1 MASAQTSSATAFRP
15 EPTVRDLTFKMM
27 GRSPWWFLANAL
39 AWSSAHAM
47 PLLPGLVLKVFYDG
61 LASDAPA
68 TLSPGLVLALLAGV
82 GLTRAAATFGAEWLW
97 GGMWH
102 FMTGQVRL
110 NFMRLLAGLPAAVAT
125 PKSSSEIVSRVRD
138 DVDEAC
144 MGLEECVDGPGVIF
158 FAVGAIVIMAGIDW
172 MATAMVVAPVV
183 LVSLTIHLAHTRII
197 RLRTRSREAGAA
209 VAEFV
214 GEVFNALLAFKLAP
228 ASRGL
233 PEAFAEL
240 NQERRRAAVAEKLL
254 SELFN
259 FSNSAVTVVFTGAL
273 MYYITVT
280 RGDNAFTVGEF
291 VLFVTYLD
299 RITEYAGW
307 IIWMTGN
314 FKRAKVSISRIAEV
328 VPVGPTAHSLVG
340 RDPIGLA
347 TANMTV
353 QSSQEARLERMEA
366 QNVSFRY
373 PDTEGGVSDISLVL
387 PAGSFTVVTGRI
399 GSGKSTLLKALL
411 GLLPMDHGTLLWNG
425 EPVTDADRFM
435 TPPRAA
441 YTPQS
446 PRLFSDT
453 LHNNITLGEQVRD
466 GNVEAAVHTA
476 VLEPDLDQ
484 MADRL
489 ETAVGPRGLRLS
501 GGQVQRTAA
510 ARMLAAD
517 AQLLVVDD
525 VSSALDLRTERLL
538 WNRVLS
544 HVEGGPDHEA
554 AGPPT
559 CLVVSH
565 RRRVLRRADNILV
578 LKEGRLE
585 AQGTLEELLATS
597 PEMQVIWSQ
606 ASQEA
611 EELDRGP

>member
-1 MASAQTSSATAFRP
+1 MSSAQASSAVGSRQV
-15 EPTVRDLTFKMM
+15 PTVRNLAFRLIWRTP
-27 GRSPWWFLANAL
+27 GWYLANAL
-39 AWSSAHAM
+39 AWSSTHAM

-61 LASDAPA
+61 LTSGTPA
-68 TLSPGLVLALLAGV
+68 TLSPGLALAALAGI
-82 GLTRAAATFGAEWLW
+82 GLTRAVTSFGGEWFW

-102 FMTGQVRL
+102 FATGQVRL
-110 NFMRLLAGLPAAVAT
+110 NFMRLIAGLPAAVAM

-144 MGLEECVDGPGVIF
+144 MPLEECVDGPGVIA
-158 FAVGAIVIMAGIDW
+158 FAVGAIAIMAGIDW
-172 MATAMVVAPVV
+172 MATTIVVVPVM
-183 LVSLTIHLAHTRII
+183 LVSLSIHLAHNRII
-197 RLRTRSREAGAA
+197 RLRTRSRETGAA

-228 ASRGL
+228 AGQEL
-233 PEAFAEL
+233 PEAFAKL
-240 NQERRRAAVAEKLL
+240 NRERRRAAVAEKLL

-259 FSNSAVTVVFTGAL
+259 FSNSAVTVVFTGVL
-273 MYYITVT
+273 MYYITAA

-307 IIWMTGN
+307 VIWMTGS
-314 FKRAKVSISRIAEV
+314 FKRGTVSIGRIAEV
-328 VPVGPTAHSLVG
+328 VPTGPTAHSLVG

-347 TANMTV
+347 AADMAV
-353 QSSQEARLERMEA
+353 RSGDGSQLERVEARH
-366 QNVSFRY
+366 VTYRY
-373 PDTEGGVSDISLVL
+373 PGTGGGVSDISLVL

-411 GLLPMDHGTLLWNG
+411 GLLPMEKGTLLWNG
-425 EPVTDADRFM
+425 TTVSEPGKFM
-435 TPPRAA
+435 TPARAA

-453 LHNNITLGEQVRD
+453 LRNNITLGEPARE
-466 GNVEAAVHTA
+466 GNVDAAVHTA
-476 VLEPDLDQ
+476 VLESDLEQ

-489 ETAVGPRGLRLS
+489 ETEVGPRGLRLS

-510 ARMLAAD
+510 ARMLAAN
-517 AQLLVVDD
+517 AELLVVDD

-538 WNRVLS
+538 WNRILS
-544 HVEGGPDHEA
+544 HVEGGPGHGP

-578 LKEGRLE
+578 LKEGRIE
-585 AQGTLEELLATS
+585 AQGTLDELLSTS
-597 PEMQVIWSQ
+597 REMQVIWSQ

-611 EELDRGP
+611 EELDRAP

>member
-1 MASAQTSSATAFRP
+1 MASAQRSSSAEGRG
-15 EPTVRDLTFKMM
+15 PTVRNLTLKLM
-27 GRSPWWFLANAL
+27 GLSPWWYLTNAV

-61 LASDAPA
+61 LASNAPA
-68 TLSPGLVLALLAGV
+68 TLSPGLVLALLTSI
-82 GLTRAAATFGAEWLW
+82 GLTRAATTFGAEWLW
-97 GGMWH
+97 GGVWH

-110 NFMRLLAGLPAAVAT
+110 NFMRLIAGLPAAVAT

-144 MGLEECVDGPGVIF
+144 MGLEECVDGPGVIA
-158 FAVGAIVIMAGIDW
+158 FAVGAIAIMAGIDW
-172 MATAMVVAPVV
+172 VATAMVVTPVM
-183 LVSLTIHLAHTRII
+183 LVSLSVHLAHTRII

-228 ASRGL
+228 TSRGL

-254 SELFN
+254 SELFD
-259 FSNSAVTVVFTGAL
+259 FSNSAVTAVFTGAL

-307 IIWMTGN
+307 VIWMTGN

-328 VPVGPTAHSLVG
+328 VPTGPTAHGLAG

-347 TANMTV
+347 TSELTV
-353 QSSQEARLERMEA
+353 PSSQEDRLERMEV
-366 QNVSFRY
+366 QDVCFRY

-411 GLLPMDHGTLLWNG
+411 GLLPMDRGTLLWNG
-425 EPVTDADRFM
+425 ETVTDPGRFM

-466 GNVEAAVHTA
+466 DNVDAAVHTA

-611 EELDRGP
+611 EELDRSP

>member
-1 MASAQTSSATAFRP
+1 M
-15 EPTVRDLTFKMM
+15 
-27 GRSPWWFLANAL
+27 
-39 AWSSAHAM
+39 
-47 PLLPGLVLKVFYDG
+47 
-61 LASDAPA
+61 
-68 TLSPGLVLALLAGV
+68 
-82 GLTRAAATFGAEWLW
+82 
-97 GGMWH
+97 
-102 FMTGQVRL
+102 
-110 NFMRLLAGLPAAVAT
+110 
-125 PKSSSEIVSRVRD
+125 
-138 DVDEAC
+138 
-144 MGLEECVDGPGVIF
+144 
-158 FAVGAIVIMAGIDW
+158 
-172 MATAMVVAPVV
+172 
-183 LVSLTIHLAHTRII
+183 
-197 RLRTRSREAGAA
+197 
-209 VAEFV
+209 
-214 GEVFNALLAFKLAP
+214 
-228 ASRGL
+228 
-233 PEAFAEL
+233 
-240 NQERRRAAVAEKLL
+240 
-254 SELFN
+254 
-259 FSNSAVTVVFTGAL
+259 
-273 MYYITVT
+273 
-280 RGDNAFTVGEF
+280 
-291 VLFVTYLD
+291 
-299 RITEYAGW
+299 
-307 IIWMTGN
+307 
-314 FKRAKVSISRIAEV
+314 
-328 VPVGPTAHSLVG
+328 
-340 RDPIGLA
+340 
-347 TANMTV
+347 
-353 QSSQEARLERMEA
+353 
-366 QNVSFRY
+366 
-373 PDTEGGVSDISLVL
+373 SDISLVL

-411 GLLPMDHGTLLWNG
+411 GLLPMDRGMLLWNG
-425 EPVTDADRFM
+425 ETVTDPGRFM

-466 GNVEAAVHTA
+466 GNVDAAVHTA

-538 WNRVLS
+538 WNRVLH
-544 HVEGGPDHEA
+544 HVQGGPDHE

-611 EELDRGP
+611 AELDGGP